1 MAIPPLP
8 PPPGRAGR
16 HALGV
21 TMVVG
26 VAVLWVGSSE
36 LIQYIFGDTPSGA
49 DAGPFHRPLFVTYY
63 STALFVIYLGGFLV
77 LPSWRA
83 LASGRGGGADADYTA
98 LQMVAV
104 GGGAAAAAASAA
116 SAEGSGSGS
125 GSGGSGEAPF
135 LPPAAPV
142 AGGPVGPALSV
153 GAVFRACL
161 VLAPVWFA
169 SNLTFNAGLLLTSVA
184 SSSTI
189 STLSA
194 LFTLA
199 IGAATGDETFSVV
212 KLGASLIATAGVA
225 LLTSADRHGGG
236 GAGEGVAAAAAGT
249 VRAALDAVAS
259 SSPLPPPPGGGG
271 ATALSSGGE
280 AAAAAAAAAAAG
292 MGGDGARSAAGDL
305 VCVVSAAIYGAYTIL
320 LQRKAGGTTPDGRER
335 VSMAMLLG
343 FVGLLNAVGGIPAL
357 FLADAAGWEP
367 LHPAPSARVWGL
379 LTLNALAGSVLS
391 DYLWARSVVLT
402 SPLVA
407 TLALSLTVPLSAV
420 ADVVLRGSAFDAA
433 HLGGMALVLA
443 GFVGVNVAELWEVG
457 G

>member
-1 MAIPPLP
+1 
-8 PPPGRAGR
+8 
-16 HALGV
+16 
-21 TMVVG
+21 MVVG

-36 LIQYIFGDTPSGA
+36 LIQYIFGATPSGA
-49 DAGPFHRPLFVTYY
+49 ESGPFHRPLFVTYY
-63 STALFVIYLGGFLV
+63 STALFVLYLGGFLV

-83 LASGRGGGADADYTA
+83 LASWRGGEVGDADYTA

-104 GGGAAAAAASAA
+104 GEGAAAPSAAAIAASAGD
-116 SAEGSGSGS
+116 SGTGSTN
-125 GSGGSGEAPF
+125 GGSGETASLPSSAPT
-135 LPPAAPV
+135 AP

-161 VLAPVWFA
+161 ILAPVWFA

-199 IGAATGDETFSVV
+199 IGAVTGDETFSMV
-212 KLGASLIATAGVA
+212 KLVASLIATVGVA
-225 LLTSADRHGGG
+225 LLTSADQKGGR
-236 GAGEGVAAAAAGT
+236 GAEGVAVAATGT
-249 VRAALDAVAS
+249 ARAALAAVL
-259 SSPLPPPPGGGG
+259 SSPLR
-271 ATALSSGGE
+271 ATPVAASGFDGSVRALRIGGE
-280 AAAAAAAAAAAG
+280 AAAEAATAAAAVADSSA
-292 MGGDGARSAAGDL
+292 GARSAVGDL
-305 VCVVSAAIYGAYTIL
+305 VCILSAAIYGAYTIL

-343 FVGLLNAVGGIPAL
+343 FVGLLNGIGGIPTL

-367 LHPAPSARVWGL
+367 LHPSPSGRVWAL

-402 SPLVA
+402 TPLVA

-420 ADVVLRGSAFDAA
+420 ADVVLRGRSFDAA

-443 GFVGVNVAELWEVG
+443 GFVGVNVAELCQG
-457 G
+457 GAQWGWG